1 MISVRERTRFSAPK
15 VDGAGLVT
23 VLAIV
28 LAVWMGWQFVRGVLV
43 QNAPAGLALRVAPDS
58 PTVLS
63 RAAEAELAAG
73 QYENAAVLARLAL
86 ARGPFNVRALRIAG
100 LTEARRGNLEDADQI
115 LTLAGNWSLRDDPA
129 HAWLIERRLR
139 QGAFASAF
147 AHADAIARRRRD
159 LDESIFALFTTAANE
174 NSTGLHAIASELRD
188 LPPWRKLYLESALRS
203 PDGQAAV
210 VNLAILLEGSPG
222 RFSSSELEALYL
234 ALLTDKRTD
243 AVRVLADRLQRPAP
257 GALRN
262 GGFGDPAITKP
273 FDWALK
279 VSDGVIA
286 EVAPDDAD
294 PARMALRVD
303 YNGASSQRAA
313 DQALLLSPGN
323 YTLTGSVKSEDV
335 GREGGLRWVVTC
347 LESGRAI
354 SGPARQQP
362 AQAFAWTIFSLEI
375 SVPESGCSVQ
385 WLTLLATSD
394 DRRGPMVRWFDDMEI
409 RG

>member
-1 MISVRERTRFSAPK
+1 MISVRERTRSFAPK

-28 LAVWMGWQFVRGVLV
+28 LAVWVSWQIVRGVVV
-43 QNAPAGLALRVAPDS
+43 QNAPPGLALRLAPDS

-63 RAAEAELAAG
+63 RAAEAEFAAG
-73 QYENAAVLARLAL
+73 QSENAAVLARLAL
-86 ARGPFNVRALRIAG
+86 ARSPFNVRALRISG
-100 LTEARRGNLEDADQI
+100 LTEAKHGSLADADQI

-139 QGAFASAF
+139 QGAFTSAF

-174 NSTGLHAIASELRD
+174 NSTGLRAIASELRD
-188 LPPWRKLYLESALRS
+188 SPPWRKLYLESAVKS
-203 PDGQAAV
+203 PDGQVAV
-210 VNLAILLEGSPG
+210 VNLAILLQGTPG
-222 RFSSSELEALYL
+222 RFSPSELEALYM

-243 AVRVLADRLQRPAP
+243 AVRVLADRLQRPVP
-257 GALRN
+257 GTLRN
-262 GGFGDPAITKP
+262 GGFGDPATTKP

-286 EVAPDDAD
+286 EVVPDDAD

-303 YNGASSQRAA
+303 YNGSSSQRAA
-313 DQALLLSPGN
+313 DQALLLSPGD
-323 YTLTGSVKSEDV
+323 YTLTGSVKSEDA
-335 GREGGLRWVVTC
+335 GHEGGLGWVVTC

-354 SGPARQQP
+354 STPARQQP
-362 AQAFAWTIFSLEI
+362 AQAFAWTTFSLGI

-385 WLTLLATSD
+385 WLTLFATPG
-394 DRRGPMVRWFDDMEI
+394 DRAGPLVRWFDDMEI
-409 RG
+409 HR